1 MKKNFLFNLLLSFS
15 NILFPIISFPYVAR
29 ILGPEGIGKVQFIF
43 SYAQY
48 FSVFA
53 ALGIPVYGIK
63 EIAKYKGNPDKI
75 SSVFLS
81 LSTIFFLTSLFA
93 AILYFSSVILLPFFK
108 DQQPMYLLAG
118 AMVFLS
124 FTYSDWYYAGK
135 EDFKIIAI
143 RSLVVKAIALILL
156 YTWVKTAQDLYPY
169 LAVLIFTIIGNQV
182 YGFALVFVKDKQS
195 FSSLAL
201 RTHIKP
207 LLFIFGA
214 TAASSIYTVWDT
226 ILLGFLSNATAVG
239 FYTASIKIVKLLL
252 PFVTS
257 VGAVAIPS
265 LAHKFANNKLEEV
278 KITIHDSFYFLVFLT
293 IPMAIGIYILAPEL
307 IIIFSGKAF
316 SASVIPMQILSLLPL
331 LVGFGYLFAFQILI
345 PAEKNKE
352 VFIAMLAGLI
362 ISAAFNLILVP
373 HFSEVGAACAT
384 IATEIGVTIIYYY
397 YTRKYFQFDYP
408 WKFFGQSLIAALLF
422 IPVVLSIRA
431 LLDNIYL
438 MATLSIIACTLLYG
452 LVHLLVFKNIFLLK
466 YLRRKKAI
474 VND

>member
-1 MKKNFLFNLLLSFS
+1 
-15 NILFPIISFPYVAR
+15 
-29 ILGPEGIGKVQFIF
+29 
-43 SYAQY
+43 
-48 FSVFA
+48 
-53 ALGIPVYGIK
+53 
-63 EIAKYKGNPDKI
+63 
-75 SSVFLS
+75 
-81 LSTIFFLTSLFA
+81 
-93 AILYFSSVILLPFFK
+93 
-108 DQQPMYLLAG
+108 MYLLAG